1 MYELANQFGDKN
13 KEYFFSMATNS
24 KEKSN
29 FAPSFLKTNNYLSIV
44 TKMEKIKVGIN
55 GFGRIGRNVFRII
68 CERPNLEIVGVN
80 DLTSTKVLAHL
91 LKYDS
96 TQGKFPGTVEYDE
109 NALIVNGV
117 RIPVTAERAP
127 LNIKW
132 SKTPDVVVESTGV
145 FRSKESSK
153 GGYGDHLK
161 AGAKK
166 VILSAPSKDAID
178 ATVVVGVNNNDLTD
192 EVECVSN
199 ASCTTNCLAPV
210 AKVLNDRF
218 GIEQGY
224 ITTIHSYTN
233 DQVILDGPH
242 SDLRRAR
249 SAAMSQIPTT
259 TGAAKAV
266 GIVIPELNGKLDGI
280 AVRVPTP
287 TGSLVDLVC
296 TLKTEATK
304 EEINAAMKEAAEGPM
319 KGVLEYTE
327 DPIVSV
333 DVIHNPHSSIF
344 DAQSTMVMG
353 KMVKIMSWYD
363 NEWGYSNRMVDLIEM
378 MKY

>member
-1 MYELANQFGDKN
+1 
-13 KEYFFSMATNS
+13 
-24 KEKSN
+24 
-29 FAPSFLKTNNYLSIV
+29 
-44 TKMEKIKVGIN
+44 MEKIKVAIN
-55 GFGRIGRNVFRII
+55 GFGRIGRNVFRIAL
-68 CERPNLEIVGVN
+68 ERPNMEIVGIN
-80 DLTSTKVLAHL
+80 DLTDNKVLAHL

-96 TQGKFPGTVEYDE
+96 TQGKFPGTVDYDE
-109 NALIVNGV
+109 TGLIVNGV
-117 RIPVTAERAP
+117 HVSVTAERSP

-145 FRSKESSK
+145 FRAKESSK

-161 AGAKK
+161 NGAKK
-166 VILSAPSKDAID
+166 VIITAPAKDDID
-178 ATVVVGVNNNDLTD
+178 ATIVCGVNDNELRDD
-192 EVECVSN
+192 VQCVSN

-224 ITTIHSYTN
+224 MTTIHSYTN

-266 GIVIPELNGKLDGI
+266 GLVIPELNGKLDGI

-319 KGVLEYTE
+319 KGILEYTE
-327 DPIVSV
+327 DEIVSC

-344 DAQSTMVMG
+344 DAKSTMVKG
-353 KMVKIMSWYD
+353 KMIKIMSWYD
-363 NEWGYSNRMVDLIEM
+363 NEWGYSNRVVDLIDR
-378 MKY
+378 MKF